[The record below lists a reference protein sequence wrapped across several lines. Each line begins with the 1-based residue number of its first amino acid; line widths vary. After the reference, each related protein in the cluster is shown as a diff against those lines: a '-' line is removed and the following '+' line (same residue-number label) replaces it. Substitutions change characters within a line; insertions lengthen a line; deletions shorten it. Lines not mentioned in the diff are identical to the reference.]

1 MKKLLL
7 SLSLIAFSSAV
18 SAQWTSQATAFPDES
33 RGLSEIKIVDANTV
47 WALAYDGSPL
57 PPGQT
62 VPNNIQE
69 FTRTTNGGDSWTPGV
84 IEFGDPDLEINNIT
98 AVSATTAWASA
109 IINVAAPGDISSNGV
124 GTIVKTTD
132 GGVTWTPQLTNGFQI
147 PGSSFL
153 NGVHFFDAN
162 VGIAY
167 GDPLGTDFEI
177 YRTTDGGDNWTQVSD
192 SAFPNPLSG
201 EYGYNNAPIA
211 VGNSLWLTTNKGFLY
226 RTTDR
231 GVTWTKAQA
240 PLTDFSGTTQS
251 GTVIFSTE
259 TNGFL
264 LKKVGT
270 TYTYYTTSNG
280 GTSWST
286 AAPFT
291 GTRRLLTYIPGT
303 TTIVATSAA
312 APVGTSV
319 STDNGTTWTDVESD
333 AQRGVSAFLNATTGW
348 CAGFS
353 GALVDGIYKLTSP
366 LATTNVTATAKF
378 KIYPNPA
385 TTTVTISATDVD
397 SYKLNVTDLTG
408 KTVMTASLNGMENN
422 LDISA
427 LSTGAYFFELSSDN
441 KREVVKILKN

>member
-18 SAQWTSQATAFPDES
+18 NAQWTSQATGFADEF
-33 RGLSEIKIVDANTV
+33 RGLNQIKIVDANTV
-47 WALAYDGSPL
+47 WALAYDGS
-57 PPGQT
+57 GAAA
-62 VPNNIQE
+62 NIQE
-69 FTRTTNGGDSWTPGV
+69 FTRTTNGGASWNPGV
-84 IEFGDPDLEINNIT
+84 INFGNPDLEINNIT
-98 AVSATTAWASA
+98 AVSASTAWASA
-109 IINVAAPGDISSNGV
+109 IINVAAPGDQSSNGV

-132 GGVTWTPQLTNGFQI
+132 GGATWTPQLTTGFQTA
-147 PGSSFL
+147 GASFL

-167 GDPLGTDFEI
+167 GDPTGTGLGEFEV
-177 YRTTDGGDNWTQVSD
+177 YRTTDGGANWTQVS
-192 SAFPNPLSG
+192 AAALPNPLSG
-201 EYGYNNAPIA
+201 EYGYNNTPIA
-211 VGNSLWLTTNKGFLY
+211 VGNSLWITTNKGNLY
-226 RTTDR
+226 RTNDM

-240 PLTDFSGTTQS
+240 PLTDFSSTTQS

-259 TNGFL
+259 TNGYL
-264 LKKVGT
+264 LKTVGT
-270 TYTYYTTSNG
+270 TYTFYTTSNG
-280 GTSWST
+280 GTTWST
-286 AAPFT
+286 AAAFT

-319 STDNGTTWTDVESD
+319 STDNGTTWTDVES
-333 AQRGVSAFLNATTGW
+333 ATQRGVSAFLNATTGW

-366 LATTNVTATAKF
+366 LATNTVTATAKF

-385 TTTVTISATDVD
+385 TTTVTISASDVD

-408 KTVMTASLNGMENN
+408 KTVMTTSLNGMENN

-427 LSTGAYFFELSSDN
+427 LSSGAYFFELSSNN